1 MVERGNIDLN
11 FVQRQFLACTPINKL
26 RWNNFRNDTTAE
38 IIEAM
43 TPEMQ
48 RKILEK
54 TVNTELVKKYPM
66 KRSYQK
72 SFLKRLINELENHCN
87 EVHDEMYSTY
97 CSLVSSDDGES
108 STQYRHFLY
117 NENPTCTNA
126 ITLQESVS
134 IVSLGTTGL
143 CTWQA
148 GLGLAEW
155 CMENKELLR
164 GRKILELG
172 CGVGLTGLA
181 IIRSCAPKE
190 YIFSD
195 FHPAVLTML
204 CKNIQINFSTDNDSL
219 SNCYKDESNINLKMH
234 HNGVN
239 IDVRCLPWEKIN
251 DGSNKTACIPVD
263 AEIILAADV
272 LYDDSCF
279 HSLASALNH
288 LLGTNGTYAVV
299 AATIRNTDTISKF
312 TEILGAHDLVY
323 HEMKLPKREHFIR
336 TDDTPIRMMKIV
348 NSSFTVNEDN
358 VKL

>member
-1 MVERGNIDLN
+1 MEEGSNIDLS

-26 RWNNFRNDTTAE
+26 RWNNFSNDTTTE
-38 IIEAM
+38 IIAAM
-43 TPEMQ
+43 NPEMQ
-48 RKILEK
+48 KKILQK
-54 TVNTELVKKYPM
+54 TVNTELVKKYPI

-72 SFLKRLINELENHCN
+72 AFLKQLINELEKHCH
-87 EVHDEMYSTY
+87 EVHDEVYSTY
-97 CSLVSSDDGES
+97 CALVSSDDGES

-117 NENPTCTNA
+117 DENSTCTNA

-155 CMENKELLR
+155 CMENKEILR
-164 GRKILELG
+164 GRTILELG

-195 FHPAVLTML
+195 YHPAVLTML
-204 CKNIQINFSTDNDSL
+204 CSNILINFPTANDSL
-219 SNCYKDESNINLKMH
+219 SNCHKDESNINLKMH
-234 HNGVN
+234 CNGVN

-251 DGSNKTACIPVD
+251 DGSNRTACTPVG

-279 HSLASALNH
+279 HSLASALKH
-288 LLGTNGTYAVV
+288 LLGINGTYAVV
-299 AATIRNTDTISKF
+299 AATIRNADTISKF
-312 TEILGAHDLVY
+312 TEILEAYDLVY
-323 HEMKLPKREHFIR
+323 HEMKLPERKHFIR
-336 TDDTPIRMMKIV
+336 TDDTPIRLMKIV
-348 NSSFTVNEDN
+348 KSSFTANDDN